1 MPTYKEL
8 VRKRAELEAQIEVAR
23 QAEVAKVIE
32 QLQATIAEYGLTAS
46 DIWATGPKKQGGG
59 KVVMAAKYLN
69 PQTGQTW
76 SGRGRAPLWIGK
88 NRDRFL
94 IEK

>member
-32 QLQATIAEYGLTAS
+32 QLQATIA
-46 DIWATGPKKQGGG
+46 
-59 KVVMAAKYLN
+59 
-69 PQTGQTW
+69 
-76 SGRGRAPLWIGK
+76 
-88 NRDRFL
+88 
-94 IEK
+94 

>member
-1 MPTYKEL
+1 VPTYKEL

-46 DIWATGPKKQGGG
+46 DIWAPRS
-59 KVVMAAKYLN
+59 KVE
-69 PQTGQTW
+69 
-76 SGRGRAPLWIGK
+76 GRS
-88 NRDRFL
+88 
-94 IEK
+94 